1 MTASH
6 VLEQL
11 PLWVGGDLAE
21 ADAAAVQAHLDRC
34 PDCRAAAQAL
44 AGSRD
49 WLLEDSVAPFT
60 AEDRLSLRA
69 EVMARIRAEH
79 PRRLRSWPRWLLAAA
94 ALGWFLLPQGPPRP
108 APAAVAQRPQP
119 APLPVPLPVP
129 DPPSPIP
136 VHRVRRPPV
145 PPTPPDLSEPALARI
160 ELQTDNPNIRIIW
173 LARSTAPVAP
183 PDERGNPS

>member
-21 ADAAAVQAHLDRC
+21 VEAAAVQAHLDRC
-34 PDCRAAAQAL
+34 PDCRAAAQSL
-44 AGSRD
+44 AESRA
-49 WLLEDSVAPFT
+49 WLLEDAVPPFT
-60 AEDRLSLRA
+60 AEDRVRLRA
-69 EVMARIRAEH
+69 EVMAQIRAEK
-79 PRRLRSWPRWLLAAA
+79 PGRVQLWPRLLLAAA
-94 ALGWFLLPQGPPRP
+94 VLGWILLSQGSPRP
-108 APAAVAQRPQP
+108 VPPSVAQRREPV
-119 APLPVPLPVP
+119 ALPLVVP
-129 DPPSPIP
+129 DPASAP
-136 VHRVRRPPV
+136 VPVRRIRRPPV
-145 PPTPPDLSEPALARI
+145 PPAPPEVPETALARI